1 MYGSKLITIA
11 TVGLVAGSA
20 AGFTYLGYSLAN
32 NKAKAEIAQLEQ
44 AHEQAQR
51 QAIEAAVQQE
61 RSHHE
66 RVAQAT
72 RNAAQRSQSASVGFA
87 AANDELRLLNDAA
100 LAYARDAE
108 SAAAAHQLR
117 ADLFY
122 DLFGRCAAEYLSMA
136 QKADRADNAARTLIE
151 AWPR

>member
-1 MYGSKLITIA
+1 MYGSKLITA
-11 TVGLVAGSA
+11 FTVGTVTALTVGSA
-20 AGFTYLGYSLAN
+20 YVGWRYGRADV
-32 NKAKAEIAQLEQ
+32 AQMQ
-44 AHEQAQR
+44 AQHEQTTR
-51 QAIEAAVQQE
+51 AAVQAALELE
-61 RSHHE
+61 RANHE

-72 RNAAQRSQSASVGFA
+72 RQSSRRQDAAAAGFA

-108 SAAAAHQLR
+108 SAALAYQLR
-117 ADLFY
+117 ADMFY
-122 DLFGRCAAEYLSMA
+122 DLFGRCTAEFVSMA